1 MDETIKE
8 IYRQI
13 ILNSNYR
20 NDLNKITEIE
30 IESLYKEEWGDLEI
44 NEFEAQRDKAYQVA
58 TIAEENG
65 FIKGFQYAV
74 KLFIGI

>member
-30 IESLYKEEWGDLEI
+30 IESLYKEEWGD
-44 NEFEAQRDKAYQVA
+44 
-58 TIAEENG
+58 
-65 FIKGFQYAV
+65 
-74 KLFIGI
+74 